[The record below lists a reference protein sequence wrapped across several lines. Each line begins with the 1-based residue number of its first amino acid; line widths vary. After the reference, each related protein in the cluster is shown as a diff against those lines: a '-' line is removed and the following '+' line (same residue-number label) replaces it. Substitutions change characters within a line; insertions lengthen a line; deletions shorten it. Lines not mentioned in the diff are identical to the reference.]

1 MSAKRKV
8 RSETSS
14 DSSNSPEEKRSREA
28 QNESILSETDDEV
41 LEALEM
47 AEDVGKK
54 IDLILAKLSKLDN
67 IESRLENVF
76 EVIANIE
83 ESVANLD
90 REVKELKRKSKKVDK
105 KVEEL
110 ETSVTF
116 NGDDI
121 ADLKRDVKAA
131 QLENENL
138 KKQMLYQ
145 EHYSRRENL
154 LFVGI
159 GEENPQLSR
168 DDDQVGS
175 RQEAENTKEVLFN
188 FMEQELQIPNA
199 RDKFEF
205 QRVHRLGKPKA
216 NESRPII
223 ARFLRYQDR
232 EEVLNQARKSLR
244 DKDYSVFDDMPKE
257 LYDLRKPQVDKLK
270 EAKKGGLTAYF
281 SKRYPD
287 KLYVNGKFIHP
298 KESLPY

>member
-1 MSAKRKV
+1 MFAKRKV

-14 DSSNSPEEKRSREA
+14 DSSSSPEEKRSREA

-105 KVEEL
+105 TVEEL

-116 NGDDI
+116 NGEDI
-121 ADLKRDVKAA
+121 TDLKRDVKAA

-138 KKQMLYQ
+138 TKEMLYQ

-168 DDDQVGS
+168 DDDRSQCFQFSSLYDTPLYWNLTSIFSKTIACNSEQKCCWGQDGQLHELL
-175 RQEAENTKEVLFN
+175 REAMK
-188 FMEQELQIPNA
+188 
-199 RDKFEF
+199 
-205 QRVHRLGKPKA
+205 
-216 NESRPII
+216 NES
-223 ARFLRYQDR
+223 
-232 EEVLNQARKSLR
+232 
-244 DKDYSVFDDMPKE
+244 
-257 LYDLRKPQVDKLK
+257 
-270 EAKKGGLTAYF
+270 
-281 SKRYPD
+281 
-287 KLYVNGKFIHP
+287 
-298 KESLPY
+298 

>member
-47 AEDVGKK
+47 AEDLGKK
-54 IDLILAKLSKLDN
+54 IDLILAKLSKLADN

-83 ESVANLD
+83 EYVANFD

-105 KVEEL
+105 TVEEL

-116 NGDDI
+116 NGEDI
-121 ADLKRDVKAA
+121 AALKRDVKAA
-131 QLENENL
+131 QLESENL
-138 KKQMLYQ
+138 KTQMLYQ

-159 GEENPQLSR
+159 GEEHPQLSR

-175 RQEAENTKEVLFN
+175 RQKVENTKEVLFN
-188 FMEQELQIPNA
+188 FMEEELQITNA

-205 QRVHRLGKPKA
+205 QRVHRLGKLKA

-223 ARFLRYQDR
+223 ARFLRYHDR
-232 EEVLNQARKSLR
+232 E
-244 DKDYSVFDDMPKE
+244 
-257 LYDLRKPQVDKLK
+257 
-270 EAKKGGLTAYF
+270 
-281 SKRYPD
+281 
-287 KLYVNGKFIHP
+287 
-298 KESLPY
+298 

>member
-67 IESRLENVF
+67 VESRLENVF

-105 KVEEL
+105 TVEEL

-116 NGDDI
+116 NGEDI
-121 ADLKRDVKAA
+121 AALKRDVKAA

-145 EHYSRRENL
+145 EHFSRRENL

-159 GEENPQLSR
+159 GEASR
-168 DDDQVGS
+168 
-175 RQEAENTKEVLFN
+175 
-188 FMEQELQIPNA
+188 
-199 RDKFEF
+199 
-205 QRVHRLGKPKA
+205 
-216 NESRPII
+216 
-223 ARFLRYQDR
+223 
-232 EEVLNQARKSLR
+232 
-244 DKDYSVFDDMPKE
+244 
-257 LYDLRKPQVDKLK
+257 
-270 EAKKGGLTAYF
+270 
-281 SKRYPD
+281 
-287 KLYVNGKFIHP
+287 
-298 KESLPY
+298 

>member
-1 MSAKRKV
+1 MSAKGKV

-41 LEALEM
+41 LEALKM

-83 ESVANLD
+83 ESVAYLD

-105 KVEEL
+105 AVEEL

-116 NGDDI
+116 NGEDI

-131 QLENENL
+131 QFENENL

-145 EHYSRRENL
+145 EHYSRRDNL

-159 GEENPQLSR
+159 GEENPQLSG

-175 RQEAENTKEVLFN
+175 RQKVENTNEVLFN
-188 FMEQELQIPNA
+188 SMEQELQITNA

-205 QRVHRLGKPKA
+205 QRVHRLGKPKV
-216 NESRPII
+216 NESRSII
-223 ARFLRYQDR
+223 ARFLRYRYQDR
-232 EEVLNQARKSLR
+232 KEVLNQARKTLR
-244 DKDYSVFDDMPKE
+244 DKDYSVFEDMPKE
-257 LYDLRKPQVDKLK
+257 LHDLRKPQVDKLK
-270 EAKKGGLTAYF
+270 EAKKRGLTAYF

-287 KLYVNGKFIHP
+287 ARC
-298 KESLPY
+298 

>member
-1 MSAKRKV
+1 M
-8 RSETSS
+8 
-14 DSSNSPEEKRSREA
+14 
-28 QNESILSETDDEV
+28 
-41 LEALEM
+41 
-47 AEDVGKK
+47 
-54 IDLILAKLSKLDN
+54 
-67 IESRLENVF
+67 
-76 EVIANIE
+76 IANIE

-105 KVEEL
+105 TVEEL

-116 NGDDI
+116 NGEDI

-131 QLENENL
+131 QLGNENL

-145 EHYSRRENL
+145 EHYSCRENL

-175 RQEAENTKEVLFN
+175 RQEVENTKEVLFN

-199 RDKFEF
+199 RNKFEF

-223 ARFLRYQDR
+223 ARFLRYQD
-232 EEVLNQARKSLR
+232 LNQARKTLR
-244 DKDYSVFDDMPKE
+244 DKDYSVFEDMPKE
-257 LYDLRKPQVDKLK
+257 LYDLRKPQVDRLK
-270 EAKKGGLTAYF
+270 EAKKRGLTAYF
-281 SKRYPD
+281 SKRYSD
-287 KLYVNGKFIHP
+287 KLM
-298 KESLPY
+298 